1 MTEIKN
7 HFLNKFSEKLTSLQ
21 KLCTFCSLEVSLDL
35 LRLTISLPEFIVKAM
50 HLLVNVSKYIKY
62 VHILRNTTSPCHCK
76 FLYLIEFL

>member
-50 HLLVNVSKYIKY
+50 HLLVNVTILCYTEKYNLSMSLR
-62 VHILRNTTSPCHCK
+62 ILM
-76 FLYLIEFL
+76 